1 MKILY
6 ILKQEPDETVKK
18 FMEEHKKTQEVT
30 VADLRENKNYTQ
42 IVDLIASCDKVIA
55 W

>member
-6 ILKQEPDETVKK
+6 ILRNDIDTSGGE
-18 FMEEHKKTQEVT
+18 FLEEHKKNHEVT
-30 VADLRENKNYTQ
+30 IIDIRENKNYEQ
-42 IVDLIASCDKVIA
+42 IVDLIASSDKVIS

>member
-6 ILKQEPDETVKK
+6 ILRQEPDETLKK
-18 FMEEHKKTQEVT
+18 IMEEHKKAQEVT
-30 VADLRENKNYTQ
+30 VVDLKENKNYTQ
-42 IVDLIASCDKVIA
+42 IIDLIASCDKVIA